1 MSVKGQIWNAPQRPR
16 ITLDR
21 IRHTITTHHRLKRKT
36 LRKVCRK
43 RPQQQRKERHVRW
56 YPDTMYRMIRPG
68 TPLETTPETPYQA
81 GALREHHL
89 YHFKH
94 ISPEAL
100 RNMKR
105 PKYVGVFRLTCF
117 ETPVGA
123 NGAGASVE
131 PYYVKPQDK
140 YLKQLY
146 GFDKHHPLPKHDP
159 GARNNR
165 KLAWTMVDDAR
176 ATCPIPYHIDI
187 FAIRGKK
194 SQQNSQNRRTK
205 NQNAEETQIAVDP
218 IP

>member
-1 MSVKGQIWNAPQRPR
+1 MSVKGQIWKVPQRPR

-21 IRHTITTHHRLKRKT
+21 IRHTITTHHQLKRKT

-43 RPQQQRKERHVRW
+43 RPQRKERHVRW
-56 YPDTMYRMIRPG
+56 YPDAMYRMIRPG
-68 TPLETTPETPYQA
+68 TPLDTTPETPFLA
-81 GALREHHL
+81 GMLREHHL

-117 ETPVGA
+117 ETTGE
-123 NGAGASVE
+123 SVE

-146 GFDKHHPLPKHDP
+146 GFDKQHPLPKDDP
-159 GARNNR
+159 GLRNNR
-165 KLAWTMVDDAR
+165 KLAWSMVNDAR

-194 SQQNSQNRRTK
+194 SQQNSQNRRTRK
-205 NQNAEETQIAVDP
+205 RDPAEGEKA
-218 IP
+218 